1 MLSGTFMPKTTGL
14 YTLHIENTRDVVS
27 ATCIYNFID
36 NIHLAPDSIYQKIYL
51 LGSDCNIS
59 CKSGGTVQFKLL
71 TANAYPNEYYWIL
84 MSVSGTYPGF
94 DLSNVTVP
102 LNWDAL
108 LEYGLMYPNFPGSVE
123 FFGKLDGFG
132 QATASLTL
140 PPDPNQVLVGL
151 PLHFAFV
158 VTSPGPSTP
167 IMASSN
173 PVHIKYVPAP

>member
-1 MLSGTFMPKTTGL
+1 MLNGVFTPKTTGL
-14 YTLHIENTRDVVS
+14 YTLRIENTRNAVS

-36 NIHLAPDSIYQKIYL
+36 NIQLVPYSMYQKIYL
-51 LGSDCNIS
+51 SVNDCNVS
-59 CKSGGTVQFKLL
+59 CSSGSTVQFKLL
-71 TANAYPNEYYWIL
+71 TTNAYPNEYYWIL

-94 DLSNVTVP
+94 NLSGITVP

-108 LEYGLMYPNFPGSVE
+108 LEYGLMYLNFPGSVE

-140 PPDPNQVLVGL
+140 PPDPNQILVGL
-151 PLHFAFV
+151 PIHFAFV

-167 IMASSN
+167 IMVASN
-173 PVHIKYVPAP
+173 PVHIKYVP